1 MSWEAIFAGLTL
13 VYLIGGGIISYWVNS
28 ISKSQDKLS
37 DSQMEMAK
45 DLKEF
50 QLKVT
55 EEFAKKVDIS
65 ARLDRIDDILDKIF
79 DKLGEKVNKTDLK

>member
-13 VYLIGGGIISYWVNS
+13 VYLIGGGVISYWVNT

-55 EEFAKKVDIS
+55 EEFAKKVDI
-65 ARLDRIDDILDKIF
+65 ATRLDRIDDILDKIF
-79 DKLGEKVNKTDLK
+79 DKLAEKVNKTDLK